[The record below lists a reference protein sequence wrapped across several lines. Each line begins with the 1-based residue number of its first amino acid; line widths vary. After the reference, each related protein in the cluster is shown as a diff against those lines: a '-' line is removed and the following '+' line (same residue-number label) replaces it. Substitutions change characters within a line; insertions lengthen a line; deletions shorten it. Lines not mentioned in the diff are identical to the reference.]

1 MEVREIYPIVSAQA
15 GLCPV
20 PIVVL
25 KTHEAL
31 DEYFR
36 KTHAWRHTV
45 RIPFAQPLPDSMEL
59 PVPQGTRACAVFDVW
74 LNGQEAEHIS
84 GDVNI
89 PPPPMPFPV
98 PFHWHVKQG
107 WQFVNGRLE
116 MQPHSIPPFRQFPH
130 AWHGFFEAKA
140 ALTIKGHEPSLPD
153 WIDPNEIAA
162 GALGKIF
169 SLAGQPWANGDLA
182 LYFTDKFNEAIAEKR
197 VEMLHAGRPG
207 SLRMRAPEFGG

>member
-1 MEVREIYPIVSAQA
+1 MEVREIMPIVSAQA

-20 PIVVL
+20 PMVDI

-45 RIPFAQPLPDSMEL
+45 RIPFAQPLPESMEL
-59 PVPQGTRACAVFDVW
+59 PVPHGTRACAVFDVW
-74 LNGQEAEHIS
+74 VNGQEAEHIN
-84 GDVNI
+84 GDVSI
-89 PPPPMPFPV
+89 PPSTMPLPWRC
-98 PFHWHVKQG
+98 HLTQG

-116 MQPHSIPPFRQFPH
+116 TQPRFWPPFRPFL
-130 AWHGFFEAKA
+130 HGFFEAQV
-140 ALTIKGHEPSLPD
+140 ALTIKGRFPEIPD

-169 SLAGQPWANGDLA
+169 ALAGQPYANGDLA

>member
-1 MEVREIYPIVSAQA
+1 MEVREIYPVVSAQA

-20 PIVVL
+20 PMVVL

-31 DEYFR
+31 DDYFR

-45 RIPFAQPLPDSMEL
+45 RIPFAQPLPGSMEL

-74 LNGQEAEHIS
+74 LNGQEAEHIN

-89 PPPPMPFPV
+89 PPTTMPFPV
-98 PFHWHVKQG
+98 PFHWHMKQG

-116 MQPHSIPPFRQFPH
+116 MQPHSLPPFHPYLH
-130 AWHGFFEAKA
+130 MFFEALV
-140 ALTIKGHEPSLPD
+140 ALTVKHGGVTAVPD

-169 SLAGQPWANGDLA
+169 SLAGQPYANGDLA
-182 LYFTDKFNEAIAEKR
+182 MYFTDKFNEAIAEKR